1 MNQTSIEN
9 EPNGDKYDCE
19 YKTSIPFLDT
29 LISLE
34 EGKIKVDLYK
44 KETDRNQY
52 LLPSSYFLFYFYI

>member
-9 EPNGDKYDCE
+9 EPNEDKCDCE
-19 YKTSIPFLDT
+19 YKNSIPFLDT

-44 KETDRNQY
+44 KETD
-52 LLPSSYFLFYFYI
+52 